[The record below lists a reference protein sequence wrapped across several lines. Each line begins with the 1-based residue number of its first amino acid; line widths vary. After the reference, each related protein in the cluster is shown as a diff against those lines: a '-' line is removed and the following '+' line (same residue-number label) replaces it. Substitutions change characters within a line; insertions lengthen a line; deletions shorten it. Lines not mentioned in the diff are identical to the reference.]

1 MARRARKGVEPVQI
15 VVITAI
21 VLAIGALAYFLA
33 NRSSDN
39 FAELTPLPVGEY
51 MRNANSLSGNI
62 YKMTGTV
69 SSKER
74 YTESNGQIIIVEVE
88 DGGTPVD
95 LGVYVPVELYGT
107 NIDRGDSITS
117 KVEVRGGG
125 VLALQEIKN

>member
-15 VVITAI
+15 IVIVAI

-33 NRSSDN
+33 NRSSDE
-39 FAELTPLPVGEY
+39 FAGLTPLPVGEY
-51 MRNANSLSGNI
+51 MRNANSLSGNV

-88 DGGTPVD
+88 DGGALVD

-125 VLALQEIKN
+125 VLALQEIK